1 MMSRIEPPICVALD
15 TPDLERATALV
26 DALSPYINVFK
37 VGLELFASTGP
48 RAVKM
53 VHERDKKVFLDLKL
67 SDIPNT
73 VAGAT
78 RAAKKLGVA
87 FLTVHSNAGRASVRA
102 AVEEAG
108 DEVQVLVVSV
118 LTSLDDT
125 DLRDV
130 GIGRPTSAQVDAMAA
145 LAASEGASGL
155 VLAAPEVRRI
165 REAYPRFFLLVP
177 GIRPGQSDVGDQ
189 RRVGTPAEVV
199 AAGADLLVLGRAVT
213 TAEDPVETTKKILDD
228 IGPKVKA

>member
-1 MMSRIEPPICVALD
+1 MKSRIEPPICIALD
-15 TPDLERATALV
+15 TPDLARATALV

-37 VGLELFASTGP
+37 VGLELFASAGP
-48 RAVKM
+48 RAVEM
-53 VHERDKKVFLDLKL
+53 VHERDKRVFLDLKL

-108 DEVQVLVVSV
+108 EVQVLVVSV
-118 LTSLDDT
+118 LTSLDDS
-125 DLRDV
+125 DLKELGV
-130 GIGRPTSAQVDAMAA
+130 GRSTSAQVDAMAA
-145 LAASEGASGL
+145 LAASQGASGL
-155 VLAAPEVRRI
+155 VLAAPEVSRI
-165 REAYPRFFLLVP
+165 RAAHPGVFLLVP
-177 GIRPGQSDVGDQ
+177 GIRAGQSDVGDQ
-189 RRVGTPAEVV
+189 RRVGTAAEVV

-213 TAEDPVETTKKILDD
+213 TAKDPVEATRKILDD